1 MNMTIDSTRDAE
13 ASSGVVLTLKGERY
27 CRDQEHKDRVRAEA
41 EEIIEGALDMVER
54 LLRML
59 DQLDGDA
66 DFEIDTDDEFDPA
79 DDEATH
85 QPVTLNRD
93 GGAA

>member
-1 MNMTIDSTRDAE
+1 MNIPIDSTRDAE

-27 CRDQEHKDRVRAEA
+27 CRDHEHKNHFRAEA
-41 EEIIEGALDMVER
+41 ERIIEQCLDIAEDLV
-54 LLRML
+54 RML
-59 DQLDGDA
+59 DHLDGDA
-66 DFEIDTDDEFDPA
+66 DFETDA
-79 DDEATH
+79 DDEATG

>member
-27 CRDQEHKDRVRAEA
+27 CRDQEHKDHFRAEA
-41 EEIIEGALDMVER
+41 ERIIEQCLDIAEDLV
-54 LLRML
+54 RML
-59 DQLDGDA
+59 DHLDGDA
-66 DFEIDTDDEFDPA
+66 DFETDAEFDPA
-79 DDEATH
+79 DDEATD
-85 QPVTLNRD
+85 QPVTLNRE